1 MPLHPLRTLQVLQC
15 LLLPHG
21 GQHRARQ
28 NAWAGMSR
36 DAALIRDRRE
46 VERAL
51 ANAQHGAG
59 GARAAR

>member
-1 MPLHPLRTLQVLQC
+1 MPLHPLRTLQVLQSF
-15 LLLPHG
+15 LLPHG

-36 DAALIRDRRE
+36 DAALMRDRRE
-46 VERAL
+46 AERAL
-51 ANAQHGAG
+51 AGAHHGAG